1 MKDNKHSQAIPEN
14 ILAQAQ
20 AKIVEAANLLQPYLL
35 ALTPAE
41 RHELPKMGPKTLN
54 FVEKSHEYAHEN
66 PTLVPPYLQM
76 EAFDVDF
83 ADAHGLWTLNNRI
96 TQLEDGISD
105 TQMTAGSEAYQ
116 AALVFYNSVK
126 VAASSGIP
134 GAKAVYE
141 ELKRR
146 FPGSKRR
153 ESEAGESGE

>member
-1 MKDNKHSQAIPEN
+1 VKDNKHSQAIPEN
-14 ILAQAQ
+14 ILAQAE
-20 AKIVEAANLLQPYLL
+20 AKIVEAANMLRPYML

-54 FVEKSHEYAHEN
+54 FVEKSHEFAHKN

-76 EAFDVDF
+76 EDFDVDF
-83 ADAHGLWTLNNRI
+83 ADAHGLWTLYNRI
-96 TQLEDGISD
+96 NQVEDGVAD

-141 ELKRR
+141 ELKKR
-146 FPGSKRR
+146 FPGTKRSK
-153 ESEAGESGE
+153 EETTETNE